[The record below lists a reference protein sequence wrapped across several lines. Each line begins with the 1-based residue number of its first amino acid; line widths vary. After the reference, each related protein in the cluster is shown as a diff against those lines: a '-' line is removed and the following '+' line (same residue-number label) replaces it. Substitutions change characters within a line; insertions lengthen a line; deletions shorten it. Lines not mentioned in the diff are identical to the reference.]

1 MPSWE
6 GEPLILEHA
15 LLSIKPGESTAFE
28 AAMAEARPLIA
39 ASPGF
44 RSITVRK
51 ACETADQY
59 LLLVEWDDI
68 ASHKEGFRTSERY
81 QQWRA
86 LLHRFYDP
94 MPMVGYFGDSL

>member
-1 MPSWE
+1 M
-6 GEPLILEHA
+6 ILEHA
-15 LLSIKPGESTAFE
+15 LLSIKPGQSAAFE

-44 RSITVRK
+44 RSIAVRK
-51 ACETADQY
+51 SCENSDSY

-68 ASHKEGFRTSERY
+68 ASHRDGFRTSERY
-81 QQWRA
+81 KQWRD

-94 MPMVGYFGDSL
+94 MPEVGYFGGAL

>member
-1 MPSWE
+1 M
-6 GEPLILEHA
+6 ILEHA
-15 LLSIKPGESTAFE
+15 LLSIKPGQSAAFE

-44 RSITVRK
+44 RSIAIRK
-51 ACETADQY
+51 SCESPDSY

-68 ASHKEGFRTSERY
+68 ASHRDGFRTSARY
-81 QQWRA
+81 AQWRD

-94 MPMVGYFGDSL
+94 MPVVGYFGDSL

>member
-1 MPSWE
+1 M
-6 GEPLILEHA
+6 ILEHA
-15 LLSIKPGESTAFE
+15 LLSIKPGQSAAFE

-44 RSITVRK
+44 RSIAIRK
-51 ACETADQY
+51 SCEEPDRY

-68 ASHKEGFRTSERY
+68 ASHRDGFRTSARY
-81 QQWRA
+81 AQWRD

-94 MPMVGYFGDSL
+94 MPVVGYFGETL

>member
-1 MPSWE
+1 M
-6 GEPLILEHA
+6 ILEHA
-15 LLSIKPGESTAFE
+15 LLSIKPGQSAAFE

-44 RSITVRK
+44 RSIAVRK
-51 ACETADQY
+51 SCENSDSY

-68 ASHKEGFRTSERY
+68 ASHRDGFRTSERY
-81 QQWRA
+81 KQWRD

-94 MPMVGYFGDSL
+94 MPVVGYFGDSL

>member
-1 MPSWE
+1 M
-6 GEPLILEHA
+6 ILEHA
-15 LLSIKPGESTAFE
+15 LLSIKPGESAAFE

-51 ACETADQY
+51 ACETPDLY

-68 ASHKEGFRTSERY
+68 ASHREGFRTSARY
-81 QQWRA
+81 GRWRG

-94 MPMVGYFGDSL
+94 MPVVSYFEGES

>member
-1 MPSWE
+1 M
-6 GEPLILEHA
+6 ILEHA
-15 LLSIKPGESTAFE
+15 LLSIKPGQSAAFE

-44 RSITVRK
+44 RSISVRK
-51 ACETADQY
+51 ACETPDQY

-68 ASHKEGFRTSERY
+68 ASHRDGFRTSDRY
-81 QQWRA
+81 EQWRG

-94 MPMVGYFGDSL
+94 MPVVGYFGGTL